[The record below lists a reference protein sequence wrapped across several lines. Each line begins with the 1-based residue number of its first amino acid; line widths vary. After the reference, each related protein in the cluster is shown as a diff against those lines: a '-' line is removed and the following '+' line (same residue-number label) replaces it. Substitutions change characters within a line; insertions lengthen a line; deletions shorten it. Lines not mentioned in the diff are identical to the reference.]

1 MEAWPGWRCLLA
13 LIGCASGPI
22 VPGLIELGLIKPN
35 LIVPAP
41 IAPGP
46 SAEALVVVDRLF
58 DGVFILALI
67 LVVWVCPVVS
77 GPIVWR
83 HDVRWMCG
91 VGADRDCSEVDGV
104 AFGG

>member
-1 MEAWPGWRCLLA
+1 MASSVMEAWPGWRCLLA

-22 VPGLIELGLIKPN
+22 VPGLIASGL
-35 LIVPAP
+35 

-46 SAEALVVVDRLF
+46 SAEALVVVDRLS
-58 DGVFILALI
+58 DGVFILAFI

-83 HDVRWMCG
+83 HDVR
-91 VGADRDCSEVDGV
+91 
-104 AFGG
+104 